1 VNSRNPTASPPTSHH
16 RMPGSPSSG
25 TALPIADPPLSE
37 LLAHL
42 SRRKASSRI
51 PTAVPDRPSGGRCYA
66 AWDTKRSGLALEP
79 LEGVGPLGVPL
90 DRQREWY
97 HYHHLFRDLLG
108 VELRPHD
115 PELVQQLQARAA
127 AWCEAN
133 GLPELA
139 IDHAQAAG
147 DADRVARLV
156 ESLAFP
162 TYASG
167 RAQTAR
173 RWFQWFQEQGLVERY
188 PMIAIQ
194 GAFLQVLAGQPEDIE
209 RWAAAAERGSAAQ
222 TLAHSSTME
231 PWMALLRAL
240 LCRDGVDQMRA
251 DAEAAVAGLAPRSP
265 WWATALLLEGAADVL
280 AGEADRADPILAH
293 AAEVAT
299 HIGALPVASAALAQ
313 RALVAIAR
321 HDWME
326 AETLAQRALEIARA
340 GQLNDYEMSPLLHA
354 VAARTALHHGDIP
367 RAQAHLARADRL
379 RPLLT
384 SAMPHR
390 AVQTLLELARGHLAL
405 TDVAGARIL
414 LREVRFI
421 LQQRPRLGILPTQ
434 ADQLQS
440 KLDTLRETTTSA
452 ATLTTAELRLL
463 PLLATHLTYREISE
477 RLYLSRHTVKSH
489 ALSVYRK
496 LGASSRSQAIQRLQ
510 QTGLLGA

>member
-1 VNSRNPTASPPTSHH
+1 MNSRNPAAGPATNHRGTAVLDRT
-16 RMPGSPSSG
+16 SG
-25 TALPIADPPLSE
+25 TLYHAAR
-37 LLAHL
+37 HT
-42 SRRKASSRI
+42 RRSSH
-51 PTAVPDRPSGGRCYA
+51 G
-66 AWDTKRSGLALEP
+66 LEP
-79 LEGVGPLGVPL
+79 LEGSSPLGVPL

-108 VELRPHD
+108 AELGRRE
-115 PELVQQLQARAA
+115 PESIRQLQARAA

-173 RWFQWFQEQGLVERY
+173 RWFQWFEEQGLIERY
-188 PMIAIQ
+188 PLIAMQ
-194 GAFLQVLAGQPEDIE
+194 GAYLQALAGQPADVE
-209 RWAAAAERGSAAQ
+209 RWAAAAERGLAAK
-222 TLAHSSTME
+222 TLAQSPTMA

-240 LCRDGVDQMRA
+240 LCRDGVDRMRA
-251 DAEAAVAGLAPRSP
+251 DAEAAVAGLAPGSP
-265 WWATALLLEGAADVL
+265 WRATALLLEGVADVL
-280 AGEADRADPILAH
+280 AGEADRADPVLAH
-293 AAEVAT
+293 AVEVAI
-299 HIGALPVASAALAQ
+299 HIGALPAASAALAQ

-326 AETLAQRALEIARA
+326 AETLAERALEIARA
-340 GQLNDYEMSPLLHA
+340 GQLNDYEMSPLIHA
-354 VAARTALHHGDIP
+354 VAARTALHRGDIP
-367 RAQAHLARADRL
+367 RAQDHLARAAHL
-379 RPLLT
+379 RPRLT

-390 AVQTLLELARGHLAL
+390 AVQTLLELARAHLAL
-405 TDVAGARIL
+405 TDVAAARIL

-421 LQQRPRLGILPTQ
+421 LQQRPHLGILPTQ

-440 KLDTLRETTTSA
+440 KLDSLRETTASA
-452 ATLTTAELRLL
+452 ATLTTAELRLV
-463 PLLATHLTYREISE
+463 PLLSTHLTFREISKQ
-477 RLYLSRHTVKSH
+477 LSLSRHTVKSQ
-489 ALSVYRK
+489 AMSVYRK
-496 LGASSRSQAIQRLQ
+496 LGVSSRSQAIQRVQ